1 MANVLFPVLVLAP
14 LVMPFA
20 VVGAAVALAR
30 RARAGVPAAGW
41 HRPSGTTCALLAV
54 LGGGTALGVYA
65 WGLSRGFF
73 VLDPD
78 QMCASRGARG
88 GHVVTH
94 EALPVS
100 VRCVTED
107 GTGTEL
113 VPGWVNP
120 VVVAGLVLFVLAVV
134 QGVLAVVRRPSGR
147 TRARGERHAW

>member
-1 MANVLFPVLVLAP
+1 MASALFLVLTLAP

-30 RARAGVPAAGW
+30 RAWVRLPGSGW

-54 LGGGTALGVYA
+54 IGGGTALGVYA
-65 WGLSRGFF
+65 WGVSRGFYL
-73 VLDPD
+73 LDPD
-78 QMCASRGARG
+78 QMCAARGARG
-88 GHVVTH
+88 DYLVTRMM
-94 EALPVS
+94 LPVS

-120 VVVAGLVLFVLAVV
+120 VVAAGLLLFVLAVV
-134 QGVLAVVRRPSGR
+134 EGTIRVVRGWPRPGGD
-147 TRARGERHAW
+147 RG